1 MCEIPNEKQRQY
13 TEEIYSIMYDI
24 NNMSREQFEKIKTLV
39 ITAYEDGYLQGSKDT
54 DRVYDIL
61 FNDDFDF
68 LKK

>member
-24 NNMSREQFEKIKTLV
+24 NNMSREQFEKIKTLI

-54 DRVYDIL
+54 ERVYSIL
-61 FNDDFDF
+61 YEDDFDF
-68 LKK
+68 

>member
-24 NNMSREQFEKIKTLV
+24 NNMSREQFEKIKALV

-68 LKK
+68 

>member
-24 NNMSREQFEKIKTLV
+24 NNMSREQFEKIKTLA

-68 LKK
+68 

>member
-1 MCEIPNEKQRQY
+1 MKMCEIPNEKQRQY

-54 DRVYDIL
+54 ERVYSIL
-61 FNDDFDF
+61 YDDDFDF
-68 LKK
+68 

>member
-54 DRVYDIL
+54 DRVYSIL
-61 FNDDFDF
+61 YNDDFDF
-68 LKK
+68 

>member
-1 MCEIPNEKQRQY
+1 MCEVPNEKQRQY

-54 DRVYDIL
+54 DRVYSIL
-61 FNDDFDF
+61 YNDDFDF
-68 LKK
+68 

>member
-1 MCEIPNEKQRQY
+1 MKMCEIPNEKQRQY

-39 ITAYEDGYLQGSKDT
+39 ITAYKDGYLQGSKDT

-68 LKK
+68 

>member
-13 TEEIYSIMYDI
+13 IEEIYSIMYDI

-39 ITAYEDGYLQGSKDT
+39 ITAYEDGYLQGSRDT

-68 LKK
+68 

>member
-1 MCEIPNEKQRQY
+1 MCGISNEKQRQY

-54 DRVYDIL
+54 ERVYSIL
-61 FNDDFDF
+61 YEDDFGF
-68 LKK
+68 

>member
-13 TEEIYSIMYDI
+13 TEEIYSIMYDV

-68 LKK
+68 

>member
-1 MCEIPNEKQRQY
+1 MKMCEIPNEKQRQY

-68 LKK
+68 

>member
-54 DRVYDIL
+54 DRVYSIL
-61 FNDDFDF
+61 YDDDFDF
-68 LKK
+68 

>member
-1 MCEIPNEKQRQY
+1 MKMCEIPNEKQRQY

-54 DRVYDIL
+54 ERVYSIL
-61 FNDDFDF
+61 YEDDFDF
-68 LKK
+68 

>member
-54 DRVYDIL
+54 ERVYSIL
-61 FNDDFDF
+61 YEDDFDF
-68 LKK
+68 

>member
-24 NNMSREQFEKIKTLV
+24 NNMSREQFEKIKTLI

-54 DRVYDIL
+54 ERVYSIL
-61 FNDDFDF
+61 YDDDFDF
-68 LKK
+68 

>member
-1 MCEIPNEKQRQY
+1 MCGISNEKQRQY

-68 LKK
+68 

>member
-54 DRVYDIL
+54 ERVYSIL
-61 FNDDFDF
+61 YDDDFDF
-68 LKK
+68 